1 MRSLPVCDQRWRPAL
16 TAVWSVVWLPQIIVD
31 QAERY
36 GAIGIT
42 FGIFTWLYALSLALV
57 AGAVVAGAVEDVRQ
71 ERSPALRGFPV

>member
-1 MRSLPVCDQRWRPAL
+1 MVTSVGLIL
-16 TAVWSVVWLPQIIVD
+16 TAVWSIVWLPKIIVD
-31 QAERY
+31 NAERF

-71 ERSPALRGFPV
+71 NRKPGLRAFPV